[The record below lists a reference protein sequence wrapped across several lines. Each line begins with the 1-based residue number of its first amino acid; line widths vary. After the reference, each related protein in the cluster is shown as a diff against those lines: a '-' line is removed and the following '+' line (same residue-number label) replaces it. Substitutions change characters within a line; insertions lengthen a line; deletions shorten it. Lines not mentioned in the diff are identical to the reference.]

1 MATDCAGLLDALEV
15 ESAHVCGASLG
26 GFVSQTL
33 AIEHPERVRSLASI
47 MSSTGAGA
55 VGHPHPEAL
64 EVLMTRPPDD
74 LDGFLDWLL
83 ASRRVIGSPGF
94 PLDEQRLRRLGRR
107 IHERGIHPAGTQR
120 QLVASICS
128 GDRTERLASLDLPTV
143 VIHGVEDALIDVSG
157 GRATAAAIPGAE
169 LLLIDGMG
177 HDFPAA
183 VWDRVAEAI
192 VANVARAPEAPAAR
206 IAR

>member
-1 MATDCAGLLDALEV
+1 
-15 ESAHVCGASLG
+15 
-26 GFVSQTL
+26 
-33 AIEHPERVRSLASI
+33 
-47 MSSTGAGA
+47 MSSSGAGA
-55 VGHPHPEAL
+55 VGQPHPEAL
-64 EVLMTRPPDD
+64 GVLMTRPPDD
-74 LDGFLDWLL
+74 LDGFLDWLI

-128 GDRTERLASLDLPTV
+128 GDRTAALRSLALAAV

-157 GRATAAAIPGAE
+157 GRATATAIPGAE
-169 LLLIDGMG
+169 LVEIEGMG

-192 VANVARAPEAPAAR
+192 VANVARAAEGPAAR
-206 IAR
+206 IAG